1 MPQPEASGGLVQLWV
16 GECGEGDRDG
26 KALLVRAAA
35 RLGMREQFWLR
46 LRHGYRDLFLRT
58 VMIVLDALADFGGRI
73 LLVTV

>member
-1 MPQPEASGGLVQLWV
+1 MPQAGSVGGPVQLWV

-35 RLGMREQFWLR
+35 RVGMREQFWLR

-58 VMIVLDALADFGGRI
+58 VMIFLMRLRTLGGRI
-73 LLVTV
+73 LLVTL